1 MSRPPKAPLADSGG
15 RYHPVPAARKLDTK
29 NCADGWWVSVRRFR
43 VPVLLALAAAGVLA
57 GCGGDAGQPGG
68 GLGIA
73 TTQPAATPSTAA
85 AATTTPEGGTR
96 PSAATTTTT
105 PATTGQAVQ
114 VTGARLTF
122 RAMTIRLLPG
132 WRATRD
138 AADRVTVASG
148 GACRRSAGGVD
159 CPGFLLLGPSQIAI
173 GHELGPYRPE
183 RVWHPGTGVEGCP
196 ADRDGLVERTP
207 ARPRTAGFAK
217 VGTRQAVYRDWR
229 IVCLDA
235 GTLQPESSYR
245 QRVWYLPSSRIL
257 VVDEWSTPG
266 LAGVLAAAT
275 FA

>member
-1 MSRPPKAPLADSGG
+1 MRRPRAL
-15 RYHPVPAARKLDTK
+15 
-29 NCADGWWVSVRRFR
+29 
-43 VPVLLALAAAGVLA
+43 VLLALAAAGVLA
-57 GCGGDAGQPGG
+57 GCGGEAGPPGG

-73 TTQPAATPSTAA
+73 TTQTVTPPAGATTASSTTSPSGTTRPAATTGP
-85 AATTTPEGGTR
+85 G
-96 PSAATTTTT
+96 
-105 PATTGQAVQ
+105 TTGQA
-114 VTGARLTF
+114 GRPAGGRLTF
-122 RAMTIRLLPG
+122 RAMTIRLPAG

-148 GACRRSAGGVD
+148 AACRRSLGGVD

-196 ADRDGLVERTP
+196 ADRDGLVEQTP

-217 VGTRQAVYRDWR
+217 VGSRRAVYRVWA
-229 IVCLDA
+229 VPCLDA
-235 GTLQPESSYR
+235 TTLKPAGSYR

>member
-1 MSRPPKAPLADSGG
+1 MRGSRA
-15 RYHPVPAARKLDTK
+15 
-29 NCADGWWVSVRRFR
+29 
-43 VPVLLALAAAGVLA
+43 PVLLALAAAGALA
-57 GCGGDAGQPGG
+57 GCAGEAGQPGG

-73 TTQPAATPSTAA
+73 TTQTVGSPA
-85 AATTTPEGGTR
+85 GGT
-96 PSAATTTTT
+96 AVTTTTT
-105 PATTGQAVQ
+105 RAGPTRPAATTGPGTTGQAGRP
-114 VTGARLTF
+114 GAGGRLTF
-122 RAMTIRLLPG
+122 RAMTIRLLRG

-148 GACRRSAGGVD
+148 AACRRSLGGVD

-183 RVWHPGTGVEGCP
+183 RVWHPGAGVEGCP
-196 ADRDGLVERTP
+196 ADRDGLVEQTP
-207 ARPRTAGFAK
+207 TRPRTAGFAK
-217 VGTRQAVYRDWR
+217 VGGRQAVYRVWE
-229 IVCLDA
+229 VPCLDA
-235 GTLQPESSYR
+235 TTLKPQGSYR

>member
-1 MSRPPKAPLADSGG
+1 MRRSRA
-15 RYHPVPAARKLDTK
+15 T
-29 NCADGWWVSVRRFR
+29 
-43 VPVLLALAAAGVLA
+43 VLLALAAGALA
-57 GCGGDAGQPGG
+57 GCGGEAGQSGG

-73 TTQPAATPSTAA
+73 TTQTVAPPAGATSTTT
-85 AATTTPEGGTR
+85 ATTAPAGATR
-96 PSAATTTTT
+96 PATTA
-105 PATTGQAVQ
+105 PATTGRPAGPAG
-114 VTGARLTF
+114 TRLTF
-122 RAMTIRLLPG
+122 RAMTIRPLPG

-148 GACRRSAGGVD
+148 GACRRSVGGVD

-196 ADRDGLVERTP
+196 ADRDGLVEQTP

-217 VGTRQAVYRDWR
+217 VGTRRAVYRVW
-229 IVCLDA
+229 VVPCLDA
-235 GTLQPESSYR
+235 TTLKPAGGYR
-245 QRVWYLPSSRIL
+245 QRVWYLPSSGIL